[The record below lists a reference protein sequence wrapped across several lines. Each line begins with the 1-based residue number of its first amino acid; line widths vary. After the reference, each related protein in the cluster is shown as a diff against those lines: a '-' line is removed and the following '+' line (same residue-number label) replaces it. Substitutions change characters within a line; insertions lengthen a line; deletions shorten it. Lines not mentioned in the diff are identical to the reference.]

1 MWGAE
6 VFLERGGG
14 YTSAARA
21 RSMGCTARTR
31 QLRVVLQDLDV
42 DCTVPPD
49 LPPKRQRAMRTL
61 QHLGHTVGVK
71 QAVCPA
77 AFPLGLQQGL
87 HTHQACAR
95 KHPNP

>member
-1 MWGAE
+1 
-6 VFLERGGG
+6 
-14 YTSAARA
+14 
-21 RSMGCTARTR
+21 
-31 QLRVVLQDLDV
+31 
-42 DCTVPPD
+42 
-49 LPPKRQRAMRTL
+49 MRTL

-87 HTHQACAR
+87 HTHEACAR